1 MRRFSLAEASLL
13 DQTVL
18 VAMSDMGDPAKHSS
32 RQIPALLAG
41 GWGGALRGG
50 RHIDLGTAGTPSN
63 RLLVSIQQVFGVAN
77 ATYGQSVDATILGG
91 ALDLLTRGVGPRV
104 RDVVVD
110 RGREQERVV
119 RDERDCVAEAV
130 QID

>member
-1 MRRFSLAEASLL
+1 MYGKIARILQRLAEASLL

-50 RHIDLGTAGTPSN
+50 QHIDLGAVGTPSN
-63 RLLVSIQQVFGVAN
+63 RLLVSIQQAFGVESD
-77 ATYGQSVDATILGG
+77 TYGQSVDPTILSG
-91 ALDLLTRGVGPRV
+91 ALALG
-104 RDVVVD
+104 
-110 RGREQERVV
+110 
-119 RDERDCVAEAV
+119 
-130 QID
+130 